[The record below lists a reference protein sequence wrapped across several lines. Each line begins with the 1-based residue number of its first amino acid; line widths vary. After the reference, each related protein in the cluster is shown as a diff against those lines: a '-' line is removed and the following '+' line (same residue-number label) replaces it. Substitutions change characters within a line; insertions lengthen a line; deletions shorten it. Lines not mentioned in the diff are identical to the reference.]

1 MDTNYADEIDNL
13 VVDLEDGAREFF
25 TDMLMDTND
34 DDEIGNLLVDLDG
47 ARGIFTGTLIDYRMP
62 CTASED
68 DMPNC
73 IQPFRV
79 ERVSRLDSSGA
90 ARVAGNREVNWPG
103 ARR

>member
-13 VVDLEDGAREFF
+13 VVDLE
-25 TDMLMDTND
+25 
-34 DDEIGNLLVDLDG
+34 DG

-90 ARVAGNREVNWPG
+90 ARVAVNREANWPG